1 MKISTQVRRRL
12 HMPVMKTA
20 RLVLILSWGC
30 IAKHTGCEDMHDT
43 ESSRCSNLQK
53 APRVTRDHLLLQL
66 GAKPK
71 PSPSLPPANMS
82 RPSAT
87 LKVMSYNL
95 MGWSSFNANSWK
107 GENVLGKINSWE
119 PDLLGAQEVEKG
131 GWGYQEVEELLMS
144 STGLTF
150 AGGSQFFKPSKLEKL
165 DQDWTALVGGY
176 WMSMALYKHL
186 DTGREILFY
195 DSHWK
200 HGYGLQQAETIAN
213 KIAADR
219 TKHGSPPTILVGDTN
234 QFCKGPKTE
243 ALRYLKGELQ
253 GSQGFSPVDL
263 VDVHGEDQ
271 GRSFSDDNNP
281 DCRVDFILASQGQWS
296 VVQVAVDRGGMGS
309 WGSASDHAPLIAN
322 LIPLFA

>member
-1 MKISTQVRRRL
+1 MEDVDPFAGVQSELVGGDE
-12 HMPVMKTA
+12 KTPA
-20 RLVLILSWGC
+20 YKAACPQTCLIVSKSAVADLAGVNLVAFLTSSQ
-30 IAKHTGCEDMHDT
+30 H
-43 ESSRCSNLQK
+43 ESSQC
-53 APRVTRDHLLLQL
+53 
-66 GAKPK
+66 
-71 PSPSLPPANMS
+71 
-82 RPSAT
+82 
-87 LKVMSYNL
+87 VMSYNL

-144 STGLTF
+144 STGLSF
-150 AGGSQFFKPSKLEKL
+150 AGGSQFFRPSKLEKL
-165 DQDWTALVGGY
+165 DQDWIALVGGY

-219 TKHGSPPTILVGDTN
+219 TKYGSPPTILVGDTN
-234 QFCKGPKTE
+234 QFCEGPKTE

>member
-1 MKISTQVRRRL
+1 MRVMKIVRL
-12 HMPVMKTA
+12 A
-20 RLVLILSWGC
+20 LIVSSGC
-30 IAKHTGCEDMHDT
+30 AAAHTGCEDI
-43 ESSRCSNLQK
+43 ESSSCSNVHK
-53 APRVTRDHLLLQL
+53 VPRATRDHLLLQL
-66 GAKPK
+66 GTKPK
-71 PSPSLPPANMS
+71 PMHPEVSTWSPSLPPANMS
-82 RPSAT
+82 HPSAT

-144 STGLTF
+144 STGLSF

-165 DQDWTALVGGY
+165 DQDWIALVGGY

-200 HGYGLQQAETIAN
+200 HGYGLQQAETIAK

-219 TKHGSPPTILVGDTN
+219 TKYGSPPTILVGDTN
-234 QFCKGPKTE
+234 QFCEGPKTE

-271 GRSFSDDNNP
+271 GRSFSDNNP